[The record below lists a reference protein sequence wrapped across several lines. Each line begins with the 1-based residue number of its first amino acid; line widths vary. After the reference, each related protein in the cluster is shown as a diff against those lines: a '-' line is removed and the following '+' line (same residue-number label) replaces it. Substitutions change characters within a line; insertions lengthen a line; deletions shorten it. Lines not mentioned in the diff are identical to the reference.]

1 MKFHF
6 QMQALTVAGL
16 SNLIS
21 TLLVILL
28 QGAKSWHGFLLVQSL
43 FSTFVMVINLNIFK
57 IFKSYL
63 YGWSNKK
70 DQDNWIKERL
80 NSHFHH
86 M

>member
-21 TLLVILL
+21 TLVVILL
-28 QGAKSWHGFLLVQSL
+28 QGNKSKYGYLLVQSL
-43 FSTFVMVINLNIFK
+43 FSTVVMILNLNIFK

-63 YGWSNKK
+63 YGWN
-70 DQDNWIKERL
+70 N
-80 NSHFHH
+80 
-86 M
+86 